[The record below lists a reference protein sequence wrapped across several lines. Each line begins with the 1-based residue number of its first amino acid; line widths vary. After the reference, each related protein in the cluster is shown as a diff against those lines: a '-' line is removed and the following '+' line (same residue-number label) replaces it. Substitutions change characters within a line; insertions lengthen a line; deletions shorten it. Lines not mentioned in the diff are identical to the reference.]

1 LKKHLIIQY
10 HSTLFQTNNATT
22 SDLNR
27 GGFGIPTKKSTKKP
41 QPEKTNLKP
50 SVNKKMGVDDFRMAI
65 NRGCI
70 EVVKESVNNGI
81 DI

>member
-1 LKKHLIIQY
+1 MKNIQY
-10 HSTLFQTNNATT
+10 HSTLFQSNNATT

-27 GGFGIPTKKSTKKP
+27 GGFGIPTKKSTKKL